1 MSALSKI
8 VKIIAIAMMLLGLL
22 SIGMGIYMFVA
33 GANVE
38 VDGAV
43 AGQAVANAGGII
55 MCVFGLFYLISGF
68 IGARGAN
75 NPSKLTPFIVI
86 CFIIAALNALET
98 GLSISGNG
106 FEPTVA
112 YNIIYVVVAL
122 VGAICA
128 IRAKKDAADRLL

>member
-38 VDGAV
+38 VA

-86 CFIIAALNALET
+86 CFIISALNALET

-106 FEPTVA
+106 FEPTVV